1 MPPQIHRIRH
11 HRLKPSKLIKVCASR
26 GIPREAQPFIYLSYN
41 SYLIYNSYISYNSYN
56 SYFSYLSYNSRLLR
70 GHTLLEDSARGRV
83 KHHIERSL
91 AVGE

>member
-11 HRLKPSKLIKVCASR
+11 HRLKPTELIKGCASR

-41 SYLIYNSYISYNSYN
+41 SYLIYIIYISYN

-83 KHHIERSL
+83 EHHIERSL